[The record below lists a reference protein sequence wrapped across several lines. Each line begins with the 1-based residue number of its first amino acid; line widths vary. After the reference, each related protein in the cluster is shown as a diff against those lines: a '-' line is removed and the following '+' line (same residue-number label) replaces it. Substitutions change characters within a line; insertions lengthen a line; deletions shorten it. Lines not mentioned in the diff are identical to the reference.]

1 LNSFKYVAKQI
12 GRALGLFTVAT
23 VWLFF
28 AGVQAQAHKVNVFA
42 YVEGDRI
49 VVEGYFSASVKA
61 QDSKVEVFDETGK
74 KIHEGK
80 TDEKGIYSFKPGD
93 LPPFSGDL
101 KIVLDVGEGHK
112 AEYTLKAADIPT
124 GVKSD
129 APAKRQP
136 TKDKSEGEPP
146 VKIAGSTQ
154 VIGQDAVTTAAMETL
169 LDKKLEPI
177 VRMIGRQERM
187 LLERKQGGPKITDIV
202 GGVGWIMGL
211 FGGAAFFLARRRCG
225 KGSSD

>member
-1 LNSFKYVAKQI
+1 LNSLKYVAKQS
-12 GRALGLFTVAT
+12 GRALALFTVAT

-49 VVEGYFSASVKA
+49 VVDGYFSASVKA

-80 TDEKGIYSFKPGD
+80 TNEKGIYSFKPGD
-93 LPPFSGDL
+93 LPPFSVDL

-112 AEYTLKAADIPT
+112 AEYILKAADIPT

-129 APAKRQP
+129 APSKQQP
-136 TKDKSEGEPP
+136 TKDKSEDANVP
-146 VKIAGSTQ
+146 KIEGSTK
-154 VIGQDAVTTAAMETL
+154 VTDQNVSTAAMETL

-177 VRMIGRQERM
+177 VRMIGRQERL
-187 LLERKQGGPKITDIV
+187 LLEQKSGGPSMTDIV

-211 FGGAAFFLARRRCG
+211 VGLTAFFWAGRRSG
-225 KGSSD
+225 KGSFD